1 MTQAIGRARRW
12 GQEKLVH
19 VYHFVTTKTID
30 VDIIEQRNQG
40 KMLVSGALALGG
52 EEGVL
57 EDLGVSQ
64 RTLGAKTPLSSSI
77 AKIVF
82 KSSDYE

>member
-52 EEGVL
+52 RGRGSGG
-57 EDLGVSQ
+57 LGSVSENP
-64 RTLGAKTPLSSSI
+64 RRKNSA
-77 AKIVF
+77 F
-82 KSSDYE
+82 EFYC